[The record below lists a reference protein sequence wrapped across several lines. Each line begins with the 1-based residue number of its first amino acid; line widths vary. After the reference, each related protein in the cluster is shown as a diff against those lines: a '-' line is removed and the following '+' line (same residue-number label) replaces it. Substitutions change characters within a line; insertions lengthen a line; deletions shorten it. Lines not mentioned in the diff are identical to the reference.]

1 MRIIPAASQ
10 AQLDEIR
17 KLFQEYAASLPFD
30 LAFQRF
36 DEEVKKLPGEYGPP
50 TGSLLLA
57 VDDKEVAYGCAS
69 LRKVDAKTGEMKR
82 LYVKPEVRKQG
93 VGRQLAHAIID
104 TAGGRG
110 YQRVVLDT
118 TPHMKEAIDLY
129 ESLGFQRIKAYR
141 KNPIKGALF
150 FELWLKS

>member
-10 AQLDEIR
+10 VQLDEIK

-30 LAFQRF
+30 LKFQKF
-36 DEEVKKLPGEYGPP
+36 EQEVKKLPGEYGPP

-57 VDDKEVAYGCAS
+57 VDDKEIAYGCAS
-69 LRKVDAKTGEMKR
+69 LRKVDDKTGEMKR
-82 LYVKPEVRKQG
+82 LYVKPEARKKG
-93 VGRQLAHAIID
+93 VGRQLAQAILEM
-104 TAGGRG
+104 ARSRG

-129 ESLGFQRIKAYR
+129 ESLGFEKIPPYR

-150 FELWLKS
+150 FELWLK

>member
-1 MRIIPAASQ
+1 MRIVPAASQ

-57 VDDKEVAYGCAS
+57 VDDKEGAYGCAS

-82 LYVKPEVRKQG
+82 LYVKPEARKQG
-93 VGRQLAHAIID
+93 VGRQLAQAIID

-118 TPHMKEAIDLY
+118 TPH
-129 ESLGFQRIKAYR
+129 
-141 KNPIKGALF
+141 
-150 FELWLKS
+150 

>member
-10 AQLDEIR
+10 VQIDEIR

-30 LAFQRF
+30 LKFQKF

-50 TGSLLLA
+50 TGSLFLA
-57 VDDKEVAYGCAS
+57 VDD
-69 LRKVDAKTGEMKR
+69 KTGEMKR
-82 LYVKPEVRKQG
+82 LFVRPEARKKG
-93 VGRQLAHAIID
+93 VGRQLAQAILES
-104 TAGGRG
+104 ARGRG

-129 ESLGFQRIKAYR
+129 ESLGFQKIGPYR

-150 FELWLKS
+150 FELWLK